1 MRLSSTLSLYVGRH
15 FISAFLVLLLLFM
28 LLVLLFDTVELL
40 RRSASKPHIDF
51 SMVLEMALL
60 KLPYMCQEIFP
71 FAVLFAGMA
80 SFWRLTRSNELVV
93 TRSAGVSAWQFL
105 LPPVTIAA
113 PTKPM
118 PAIKPT
124 RVAKSKE
131 APIVSLTE
139 GTLQKAGRSNNR
151 VNVLFRTNSLFTL
164 EQHGNRRTA

>member
-1 MRLSSTLSLYVGRH
+1 MGN
-15 FISAFLVLLLLFM
+15 FIKMTA
-28 LLVLLFDTVELL
+28 
-40 RRSASKPHIDF
+40 
-51 SMVLEMALL
+51 MVPPTTIMSEGGLMKITA
-60 KLPYMCQEIFP
+60 
-71 FAVLFAGMA
+71 
-80 SFWRLTRSNELVV
+80 
-93 TRSAGVSAWQFL
+93 

-113 PTKPM
+113 PTKPI

-164 EQHGNRRTA
+164 EQHGNRRSA